1 MKRLLLHNIYRVSVG
16 FLIIIIFGC
25 AAPPKKPP
33 ESIILHEPKTPTEPK
48 VTTEPKM
55 PTPPIEKD
63 PFSILPE
70 QHRNRAIEYEKSGE
84 LYKALQSWQIV
95 SNFIPNDEDLA
106 KTITK
111 LKSQIQ
117 AKADE
122 HFTRGLFYYQKHSVQ
137 EAQRE
142 FLLTL
147 SYNPDHQEALNYLKN
162 KLTGENHRLYEA
174 KKGETLKEIA
184 RRTYQD
190 PQKDFLIAYFN
201 DLGKDAKLVPGTNL
215 KIPILELTLAKQPVE
230 AKEMPI
236 DEKEIP
242 ANAEER
248 SMDVKMMVSKA
259 LVSFKAKEYREAAL
273 MAEKTLEIE
282 PANKDARGLINSSY
296 YQMGKK
302 LIGEKKYQEALTMF
316 THIEPGYND
325 ITELIASTKK
335 QLAEV
340 HYIEGVKY
348 FTKEEFDKAI
358 KEWEA
363 TLTMDPNHPKA
374 KKDIENAR
382 SLLQKLK
389 EIK

>member
-1 MKRLLLHNIYRVSVG
+1 MKRLSLRNICRISVG
-16 FLIIIIFGC
+16 FLILIILGC

-33 ESIILHEPKTPTEPK
+33 ESIIP
-48 VTTEPKM
+48 TEPKM
-55 PTPPIEKD
+55 PAPLIGKD
-63 PFSILPE
+63 PFSIIPE
-70 QHRNRAIEYEKSGE
+70 QYRNKAIEYEKNGD

-95 SNFIPNDEDLA
+95 ANFIPNDEDLV
-106 KTITK
+106 KKITE
-111 LKSQIQ
+111 LKSQTQ
-117 AKADE
+117 VEADE
-122 HFTRGLFYYQKHSVQ
+122 HFAKGLFYYQKNSVQ

-147 SYNPDHQEALNYLKN
+147 SYNPDHKEALNYLKN
-162 KLTGENHRLYEA
+162 KLTGENHKLYEV
-174 KKGETLKEIA
+174 KKGDTLKEVA

-201 DLGKDAKLVPGTNL
+201 NLGKDAKLVPGATL
-215 KIPILELTLAKQPVE
+215 KIPILELTLAKQPVKAE
-230 AKEMPI
+230 EMPM

-242 ANAEER
+242 VSAKER
-248 SMDVKMMVSKA
+248 SLDVKEMVSKA
-259 LVSFKAKEYREAAL
+259 LVSFKAKEYREAAF

-282 PANKDARGLINSSY
+282 PASKDARDLINASY

-302 LIGEKKYQEALTMF
+302 LSQEKKYQEALTMF
-316 THIEPGYND
+316 THVESGFND
-325 ITELIASTKK
+325 VRKWIASTKK
-335 QLAEV
+335 QLAEA

-348 FTKEEFDKAI
+348 FTREEFDKAI

-363 TLTMDPNHPKA
+363 TLTMDPNHQRA

>member
-1 MKRLLLHNIYRVSVG
+1 MKRLLLHNIYRISVG

-33 ESIILHEPKTPTEPK
+33 ESIIP
-48 VTTEPKM
+48 TEPKM
-55 PTPPIEKD
+55 PTPLIGKD
-63 PFSILPE
+63 PFSILSE
-70 QHRNRAIEYEKSGE
+70 QYRNNAIEYEKSGE
-84 LYKALQSWQIV
+84 LLKALQSWQIV
-95 SNFIPNDEDLA
+95 ANFIPNDEDLA
-106 KTITK
+106 KKITE

-122 HFTRGLFYYQKHSVQ
+122 HFTKGLFYYQKNSVQ

-147 SYNPDHQEALNYLKN
+147 SYNPDHKEALNYLKN
-162 KLTGENHRLYEA
+162 KLPGENHKLYEV
-174 KKGETLKEIA
+174 KKGDTLKEVA
-184 RRTYQD
+184 RKTYQD

-201 DLGKDAKLVPGTNL
+201 DLGKDAKLVSGTNL
-215 KIPILELTLAKQPVE
+215 KIPILELTLAKQTVE

-242 ANAEER
+242 VNAKER
-248 SMDVKMMVSKA
+248 SMDVKKMVSKA

-282 PANKDARGLINSSY
+282 PANKDARDLINASY

-302 LIGEKKYQEALTMF
+302 LSQEKKYKEALTMF
-316 THIEPGYND
+316 THVESRYND
-325 ITELIASTKK
+325 VRELIASTKK
-335 QLAEV
+335 QLAEA

-348 FTKEEFDKAI
+348 FTEEEFDKAI